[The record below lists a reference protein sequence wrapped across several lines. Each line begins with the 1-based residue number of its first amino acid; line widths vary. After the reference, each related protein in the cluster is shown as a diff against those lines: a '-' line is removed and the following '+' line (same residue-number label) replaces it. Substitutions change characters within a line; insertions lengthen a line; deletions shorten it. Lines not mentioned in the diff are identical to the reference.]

1 MLLGPGPHGAGDPE
15 VQVVIAM
22 QGLGLRLLAAGP
34 GGYLVAALA
43 ATLAVRL
50 LPGPVVEAVLA
61 GSMGSFLVWVA
72 VVIRVFAV
80 DDPRRA
86 LAEVAALAGLI
97 AAAGGWR

>member
-1 MLLGPGPHGAGDPE
+1 MRG
-15 VQVVIAM
+15 V
-22 QGLGLRLLAAGP
+22 GLRLLAAGP
-34 GGYLVAALA
+34 GGYLAAALA

-50 LPGPVVEAVLA
+50 LPGPVIETVLA

-86 LAEVAALAGLI
+86 LAEVAVLAGLI

>member
-1 MLLGPGPHGAGDPE
+1 MIE
-15 VQVVIAM
+15 
-22 QGLGLRLLAAGP
+22 
-34 GGYLVAALA
+34 
-43 ATLAVRL
+43 T
-50 LPGPVVEAVLA
+50 VLA

-86 LAEVAALAGLI
+86 LAEVAVLAGLI